1 MQNPVDDPLSHLHL
15 PRFHDDDSVRVV
27 AVERQEILA
36 VLERERTALKDSDAL
51 SPLDW
56 ILRNRVAYCL
66 ELRLGRGYVS

>member
-15 PRFHDDDSVRVV
+15 ASFHDDDSVRVV

-36 VLERERTALKDSDAL
+36 VLERERTALKDSDAF

-56 ILRNRVAYCL
+56 ILRNRVAYRL
-66 ELRLGRGYVS
+66 ELRLGRRHVS